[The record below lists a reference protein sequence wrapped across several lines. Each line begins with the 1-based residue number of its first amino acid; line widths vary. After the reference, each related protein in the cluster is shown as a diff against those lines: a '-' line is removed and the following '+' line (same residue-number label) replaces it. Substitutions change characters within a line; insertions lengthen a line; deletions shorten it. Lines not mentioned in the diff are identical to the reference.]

1 MANPTTNYGF
11 VLPTSSD
18 LVTDLPADFDVALQ
32 GVDTRLKALQPGTT
46 LGDLAYSSA
55 TANTNTRLPIGTN
68 GQVLAVSGGVP
79 AWTTTADVTPL
90 TTKGDLFTFTTVD
103 ARLGVGTNG
112 QLLTADSAE
121 PTGLKWT
128 TVSTA
133 PAFVGCRAY
142 QSGDTTIPTSTDVI
156 IGFNNENFD
165 SNGFHDNSTN
175 NSRMTIPTGYAGK
188 YAVWAN
194 LAYSGSSGTNRVVE
208 ILKNGSSV
216 AATYSPSSTSNA
228 MTVFIN
234 LNMDLAVGD
243 YLQVRT
249 NSQGATGSLT
259 VFGSSS
265 LSPNQA
271 ATAFQIT
278 YLGA

>member
-1 MANPTTNYGF
+1 MTVGRIPSVEGGIQPT
-11 VLPTSSD
+11 L
-18 LVTDLPADFDVALQ
+18 
-32 GVDTRLKALQPGTT
+32 
-46 LGDLAYSSA
+46 
-55 TANTNTRLPIGTN
+55 
-68 GQVLAVSGGVP
+68 
-79 AWTTTADVTPL
+79 L
-90 TTKGDLFTFTTVD
+90 TTKGDIIVATGNATLV
-103 ARLGVGTNG
+103 RQGVGANG
-112 QLLTADSAE
+112 TVLTANSAQADGVE
-121 PTGLKWT
+121 WAAIPA
-128 TVSTA
+128 SS

-142 QSGDTTIPTSTDVI
+142 QSGDTTIPASTDVI

-175 NSRMTIPTGYAGK
+175 NSRMTIPSGYAGK

>member
-1 MANPTTNYGF
+1 M
-11 VLPTSSD
+11 PTSTD
-18 LVTDLPADFDVALQ
+18 LVTDLPADFEVFGQA
-32 GVDTRLKALQPGTT
+32 VDTRLKALQPGTT

-68 GQVLAVSGGVP
+68 GQVLAVSGGIP

-112 QLLTADSAE
+112 QLLTADSTE

-128 TVSTA
+128 TVSSSPT
-133 PAFVGCRAY
+133 FVGCRAY
-142 QSGDTTIPTSTDVI
+142 ASNDQNVANSTNVI

-188 YAVWAN
+188 YLIYAN
-194 LAYSGSSGTNRVVE
+194 LAHEGGGTSQRVVD
-208 ILKNGSSV
+208 ILKNGSINTT
-216 AATYSPSSTSNA
+216 TYSGQVATGGGII
-228 MTVFIN
+228 TCTIN
-234 LNMDLAVGD
+234 LMMDLAVGD
-243 YLQVRT
+243 YIQVQT
-249 NSQGATGSLT
+249 SQGTGST
-259 VFGSSS
+259 KVVYGSSS
-265 LSPNQA
+265 LSPNQG
-271 ATAFQIT
+271 ATAFQLV

>member
-1 MANPTTNYGF
+1 M
-11 VLPTSSD
+11 PTSTD
-18 LVTDLPADFDVALQ
+18 LVTDLPADFEVFGQA
-32 GVDTRLKALQPGTT
+32 VDTRLKALQPGTT

-128 TVSTA
+128 TVSSSPT
-133 PAFVGCRAY
+133 FVGCRAY
-142 QSGDTTIPTSTDVI
+142 ASNDQNVANSTNVI

-175 NSRMTIPTGYAGK
+175 NSRLTIPTGYAGK
-188 YAVWAN
+188 YFVWSN
-194 LAYSGSSGTNRVVE
+194 IVYSGSTSSNRVLQ
-208 ILKNGSSV
+208 ILKNGNIVSEFYSGAASSNGF
-216 AATYSPSSTSNA
+216 TIYG
-228 MTVFIN
+228 F
-234 LNMDLAVGD
+234 LFMDLAVGD
-243 YLQVRT
+243 YVQVQT
-249 NSQGATGSLT
+249 NQGSGGTLT
-259 VFGSSS
+259 VYGSSS

-271 ATAFQIT
+271 ATTFNIS